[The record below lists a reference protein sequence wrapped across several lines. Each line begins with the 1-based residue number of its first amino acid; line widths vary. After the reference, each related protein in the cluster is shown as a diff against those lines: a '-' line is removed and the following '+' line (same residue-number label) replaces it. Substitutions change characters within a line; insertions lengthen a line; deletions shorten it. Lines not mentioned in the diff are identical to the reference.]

1 MRHRRP
7 HAAPALQRH
16 PGAEGVGAVLARVG
30 DHPDSQGHGRQ
41 AHLLRRDQGGR
52 DARACP
58 PAPDPDGLERDEE
71 RALREPREVPG
82 GVGGLPQGR
91 RHLPR
96 DRDRGLV
103 RHSCG
108 LHGGAGEPPSLMAV
122 DAVDDLGWRSAL
134 DLAGLIRKKAVSPVE
149 VVDAVLARIERLNPR
164 LNPFCTVTAEEA
176 REAAMAAEVAVM
188 TGEAL
193 GPLHGVPFS
202 VKDLVFTRR
211 VLTTGGSRLFADH
224 VPEEDAVS
232 VERLKGAGAI
242 MLGKTNTP
250 EFGHKGVTDNPLFG
264 ITRNPWNPGHTPGG
278 SSGGAAVAAA
288 AGLGPLALG
297 TDGGGSIRIPASFA
311 GIYGLKPSFGRVPQG
326 AGFPGWETLSHT
338 GPMTRTVRDAALML
352 AALAG
357 PDDRDRLSLPA
368 EAGPSFLE
376 ACEGGLAGL
385 SVAWS
390 ADLGHAV
397 VDPEVA
403 EICAR
408 AAEVFETLGCHVEVV
423 TPGWDDPEEIFRTIA
438 PAETYGAWG
447 DRLEDSA
454 DRLDRSLVA
463 LLRYGRGITAGR
475 YLAATARRHDFWAEV
490 QRFLAR
496 FDLLITPTVAVPAF
510 PVARPAVKEINGQPV
525 SPLGWIPFCFPFN
538 LTGQPA
544 ASVPVGFTAAGLPVG
559 LQIVGR
565 RFADRTVLAAS
576 AAFEAAQ
583 PWAARRPPA
592 G

>member
-1 MRHRRP
+1 MRCRRP
-7 HAAPALQRH
+7 HATPALRRH
-16 PGAEGVGAVLARVG
+16 PGAEGVGGVLARVG

-164 LNPFCTVTAEEA
+164 LNAFCTVTAEEA

-224 VPEEDAVS
+224 VPEEDAVP

-242 MLGKTNTP
+242 VLGKTNTP

-264 ITRNPWNPGHTPGG
+264 ITRNPWDPGRTPGG

-297 TDGGGSIRIPASFA
+297 TDGGGSIRVPASFC
-311 GIYGLKPSFGRVPQG
+311 GIYGLKPSFGRVPSYPKL
-326 AGFPGWETLSHT
+326 PGWHGVSVL
-338 GPMTRTVRDAALML
+338 GPMTRTVRDAAVML
-352 AALAG
+352 DVMAG
-357 PDDRDRLSLPA
+357 PDDRDMHSLPA
-368 EAGPSFLE
+368 EVGPPFRD
-376 ACEGGLAGL
+376 ACEGGIAGL
-385 SVAWS
+385 SAGWS
-390 ADLGHAV
+390 PDLGYAR
-397 VDPEVA
+397 VDTEVA
-403 EICAR
+403 ELCAA
-408 AAEVFETLGCHVEVV
+408 AAEQLESLGCHVEVV
-423 TPGWDDPEEIFRTIA
+423 TPGWDDPEEIFRVKA
-438 PAETYGAWG
+438 AAESFAAWG
-447 DRLEDSA
+447 DRLDDSA
-454 DRLDRSLVA
+454 ELLDPTFVRLLEFGRTITLEQY
-463 LLRYGRGITAGR
+463 LRVTLRLSDLWT
-475 YLAATARRHDFWAEV
+475 DV

-496 FDLLITPTVAVPAF
+496 FDLLLTSTVAVP
-510 PVARPAVKEINGQPV
+510 
-525 SPLGWIPFCFPFN
+525 PFE
-538 LTGQPA
+538 
-544 ASVPVGFTAAGLPVG
+544 VGLPG
-559 LQIVGR
+559 
-565 RFADRTVLAAS
+565 A
-576 AAFEAAQ
+576 
-583 PWAARRPPA
+583 
-592 G
+592 